1 MWKKYYE
8 DAGQWISSCEENFQS
23 RLVTLADELLA
34 IDHLKIIRLSG
45 PTCSGKTTLANLLKQ
60 RFAQK
65 GKHLHLISIDDF
77 YYDKAV
83 LHARGQNDLTGHVD
97 YDSVKTID
105 LKSLQRF
112 TKDIFEKD
120 VADCPIFDFKEGRRT
135 GVRHI
140 KSRER
145 DVFLF
150 EGIQVLY
157 PEVSSLL
164 HEYGDSAGIYISPQS
179 ELRVGDT
186 IWTPNELR
194 LLRRLVRDYHFRG
207 TSATQTFFLWE
218 GVRLNEEAHIFPYV
232 EDCTYRIDSTMPY
245 EIGILKPFLSEILAS
260 LDVNSPY
267 RKHADEILKK
277 LEIVEP
283 LSVSLIPENSLY
295 REFV

>member
-1 MWKKYYE
+1 MWKKYYA
-8 DAGQWISSCEENFQS
+8 DAGEWIASCEENFQR
-23 RLVTLADELLA
+23 RLIALADELLS
-34 IDHLKIIRLSG
+34 IEHLKIIRLSG

-60 RFAQK
+60 RFEEK

-83 LHARGQNDLTGHVD
+83 LHARAQNTLTGQVD

-105 LKSLQRF
+105 LEALAQF
-112 TKDIFEKD
+112 TKEIFEKD

-140 KSRER
+140 KSREH

-157 PEVSSLL
+157 PEVSALL
-164 HEYGDSAGIYISPQS
+164 HQYGDSEGVYISPQS

-186 IWTPNELR
+186 VWNPNELR
-194 LLRRLVRDYHFRG
+194 LLRRLVRDHHFRG
-207 TSATQTFFLWE
+207 TSATKTFFLWD
-218 GVRLNEEAHIFPYV
+218 GVRLNEEEHIFPYV
-232 EDCTYRIDSTMPY
+232 QDCAHQIDSTMPY
-245 EIGILKPFLSEILAS
+245 ELGILKPFLSEILVS
-260 LDVNSPY
+260 VDMNGPY
-267 RKHADEILKK
+267 GTIADEILKK